1 MAYIKRIDSFLVKSF
16 LPPFVLSFLIALFVL
31 VMQTIFIYMDDLM
44 GKGLGLFI
52 LVEMIFYLSVKL
64 FPLALAIGVLLA
76 SVLVFGNMGEKYEL
90 SSLKSA
96 GVSLIRTMQPLILLV
111 TFISILSYLSND
123 YLSPIANLQFH
134 SRMWDIRKQ
143 KPALAIEPGIF
154 NEDFMNTAIW
164 VQEKGV
170 NQRDISN
177 VYIYNQDR
185 NEANID
191 MIHSRTGEMFITQD
205 GRYFVM
211 TLHDGHMYNE
221 QNRRVNNNNTIA
233 YPFVRVNFKN
243 WHKSYDMSEFDL
255 EMTDQDLFKSHQY
268 MKTSRE
274 LILDIDT
281 FNQELAQ
288 INPELLEKYPNFFL
302 GADTTK
308 NVNWKDSIVSELEN
322 GAAIPNGLPRNIIMD
337 KVKKMASAKEKEGD
351 DEYYIGRYAPPVE
364 LVKTKVEP
372 GHLERHF
379 ASTEHSRLLYA
390 AQSKTSRVTQ
400 EILSREAEQ
409 RNLQERKA
417 KFLFELHSKFALAI
431 ACLIF
436 LFIGAPMGAIVRKG
450 GFGFPFL
457 ISIFFFALFIILSI
471 MMRKMAET
479 LALNAVVA
487 AWLPVVIIF
496 SIGFTLTIRAM
507 RDSKMMNLDTY
518 ILAIQQFLGKVFRWG

>member
-1 MAYIKRIDSFLVKSF
+1 MFKLKRIDTLLVNSF
-16 LPPFVLSFLIALFVL
+16 LPPFALSFLIALFVL

-52 LVEMIFYLSVKL
+52 MVEMIFYLSVKL
-64 FPLALAIGVLLA
+64 FPLALAIAVLLA

-96 GVSLIRTMQPLILLV
+96 GVSLLRTMQPLIYLV
-111 TFISILSYLSND
+111 TFISVLSYLSND

-170 NQRDISN
+170 NQRDINN

-191 MIHSRTGEMFITQD
+191 MIHSKTGEMFITSD

-211 TLHDGHMYNE
+211 SLHDGHMYNE
-221 QNRRVNNNNTIA
+221 QSRRISNDNKIS

-243 WHKSYDMSEFDL
+243 WHKANDMSEFDL
-255 EMTDQDLFKSHQY
+255 DMTDQDLFKSHQY

-274 LILDIDT
+274 LILDVDT
-281 FNQELAQ
+281 FNQQLANV
-288 INPELLEKYPNFFL
+288 NPDLLEKYPNFLL
-302 GADTTK
+302 GADSTK
-308 NVNWKDSIVSELEN
+308 GENWKQGAMASLEN
-322 GAAIPNGLPRNIIMD
+322 GENIPNGLPRNIIMD
-337 KVKKMASAKEKEGD
+337 RIKQKTGVPKDEA

-364 LVKTKVEP
+364 LVAGSVGP
-372 GHLERHF
+372 GHLEKHF
-379 ASTEHSRLLYA
+379 ASAEYSRLFYA
-390 AQSKTSRVTQ
+390 AQSKSSRIVQ
-400 EILSREAEQ
+400 EILSREAEEQ
-409 RNLQERKA
+409 NLLERKA

-457 ISIFFFALFIILSI
+457 IAIFFFALFIILSI
-471 MMRKMAET
+471 MMRKMAES
-479 LALNAVVA
+479 LAINPVLG
-487 AWLPVVIIF
+487 AWLPVLIIF
-496 SIGFTLTIRAM
+496 AMGFTLTLRAM
-507 RDSKMMNLDTY
+507 RDSKLMNLDTY
-518 ILAIQQFLGKVFRWG
+518 TMGIQKFFSKLFRWS